1 MKFTFM
7 RRGIAAV
14 AAASL
19 VTIGAPVVATASAA
33 DACAPGA
40 TCEGALSGSLGDSPY
55 TIKMPTNFNGTVLL
69 YSHGYRFS
77 GPIPAAFAGPT
88 ALGVATD
95 PNYDRISVPSFAAS
109 FGSDVAYQASNDAAV
124 APNDAVAQN
133 LLAQGYALAG
143 AGYARQGWAS
153 NEGVQAGENLI
164 KLINAGAIPKTKKIL
179 VWGDSLGGL
188 IAQTIA
194 ERNPGKVAGSLPS
207 CGVLEGPVQAYSSAM
222 TVLFTWKTLIAPTL
236 KVANYAPGLPGY
248 GQALGD
254 LATVFQTL
262 AAVAANP
269 ALVSSVGMPVAQA
282 NLLAGLMGGL
292 PTKSTVYDG
301 LTTNPIIGVLAQN
314 PAIGPVAAPSA
325 ASAQGYSPVTAGQ
338 SSAAAMLQNVGYAAA
353 LGILGRYDL
362 EARMLQAGAVAPG
375 EVTNFNDNVDTSYTN
390 LLSPE
395 QAGEFGDTLNAT
407 RVIADPLNTM
417 LGTLDASRGDAA
429 KRFPANPKAVAFVN
443 SLDAPKGIYRV
454 PTLMISDTYDPAVPS
469 GNQGDFMKKITASYN
484 KQNKKSR
491 GLFKV
496 ASFYTIP
503 PEDGWTKF
511 APGGKSPDAALS
523 TAALGRSGVGHCVY
537 TTDQLLG
544 AVRGLNAMVN
554 AKSGPKVVAAKRIV
568 YAVPGV
574 NTDRLYEPDPLKKP
588 LLAR

>member
-19 VTIGAPVVATASAA
+19 VTIGAPFVATASAA

-40 TCEGALSGSLGDSPY
+40 TCEGALSGSLGDSAY
-55 TIKMPTNFNGTVLL
+55 TIKMPANFNGTVLL
-69 YSHGYRFS
+69 YSHGYRVAT
-77 GPIPAAFAGPT
+77 PIPARLAVPLGLDKGYYKAVSNPAFT
-88 ALGVATD
+88 
-95 PNYDRISVPSFAAS
+95 AS
-109 FGSDVAYQASNDAAV
+109 FGSDAAYLASGEAQV
-124 APNDAVAQN
+124 APNDTVAQS

-143 AGYARQGWAS
+143 AGYAKQGWAS
-153 NEGVQAGENLI
+153 AEGVEAGENLI
-164 KLINAGAIPKTKKIL
+164 KLINSGAIPKTKKIM

-188 IAQTIA
+188 ISQTIA

-207 CGVLEGPVQAYSSAM
+207 CGVMAGPVQAYSSAM
-222 TVLFTWKTLIAPTL
+222 SVLFTWKTLIAPNL
-236 KVANYAPGLPGY
+236 KVANYTPGPVGY
-248 GQALGD
+248 GEALSD
-254 LATVFQTL
+254 LATVLTTL
-262 AAVAANP
+262 GQVAANP
-269 ALVSSVGMPVAQA
+269 SLVSAAKMPVAQA
-282 NLLAGLMGGL
+282 NLLAGLLGGL
-292 PTKSTVYDG
+292 PTKSEVYDG
-301 LTTNPIIGVLAQN
+301 LTTNPIIGELAKN
-314 PAIGPVAAPSA
+314 PAIGPVAANSA
-325 ASAQGYSPVTAGQ
+325 AAAQGYSPVSAGQ
-338 SSAAAMLQNVGYAAA
+338 SSAAAMLQNVGAAAA
-353 LGILGRYDL
+353 LGILGRYEL
-362 EARMLQAGAVAPG
+362 EMRIRTIGQLAPT
-375 EVTNFNDNVDTSYTN
+375 ESANINDNVNVSYTN

-407 RVIADPLNTM
+407 TVIADPLNTM

-429 KRFPANPKAVAFVN
+429 KRFPANPKAVAIAN
-443 SLDAPKGIYRV
+443 ALPAPKGVYKV
-454 PTLMISDTYDPAVPS
+454 PTLMISTTYDYIVPS
-469 GNQGDFMKKITASYN
+469 GNQGEFMNKLTASYN

-491 GLFKV
+491 GLFKA

-511 APGGKSPDAALS
+511 APGGKAPDAALS
-523 TAALGRSGVGHCVY
+523 RAALGNSGVGHCVY

-574 NTDRLYEPDPLKKP
+574 NTDRQYEPDPLKKP